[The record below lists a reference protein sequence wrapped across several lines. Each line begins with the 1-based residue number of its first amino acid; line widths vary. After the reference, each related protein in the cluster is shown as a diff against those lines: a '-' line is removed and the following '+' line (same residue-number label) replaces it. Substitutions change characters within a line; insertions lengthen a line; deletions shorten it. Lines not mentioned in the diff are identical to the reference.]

1 MKKIYSLLSLCIL
14 FLSCEQDEVI
24 NNEPN
29 QENSNTPE
37 ISSIKFEEVPQN
49 IINQFYSNH
58 YTKASNSIGTINK
71 NRAVQKVKDTD
82 GNISYTFLLGKNTLN
97 KKAKGEDNSFYNLVI
112 TNKKKLKPLY

>member
-49 IINQFYSNH
+49 IINQFYFSYEYQYRQYN
-58 YTKASNSIGTINK
+58 YIFCSLTLDIECEYLTIEWYAIG
-71 NRAVQKVKDTD
+71 
-82 GNISYTFLLGKNTLN
+82 
-97 KKAKGEDNSFYNLVI
+97 
-112 TNKKKLKPLY
+112 